1 MIAEYS
7 NESMTSGGLGQ
18 NRISAN
24 MIASVE
30 VVMVQLESEDIRG
43 GGKGMW

>member
-1 MIAEYS
+1 MLHLLD
-7 NESMTSGGLGQ
+7 ESL
-18 NRISAN
+18 
-24 MIASVE
+24 IASVE